1 MGTGGRRAAVVR
13 HRQLSADNGR
23 RRMGE
28 DMAPPDDRKT
38 IEDVAREPE
47 ERYLELL
54 DGVMVEKASPDIGHS
69 MAQGAII
76 GLMHPSYGRKPGS
89 GGGPGGWWILP
100 ELDISLGRY
109 DWVRPDLAGYRRD
122 KHASIPKTR
131 PLPLAPDWVC
141 EVVSES
147 NASRDTVQKVRLYHR
162 IGVGHY
168 WLVDP
173 ARRTLTVLRHAPDGY
188 QLVLSATVGERVRAE
203 PFEAVELPVSD
214 LFEDTG

>member
-1 MGTGGRRAAVVR
+1 MRGPMDPSDGK
-13 HRQLSADNGR
+13 
-23 RRMGE
+23 
-28 DMAPPDDRKT
+28 KT
-38 IEDVAREPE
+38 IEDIAREPE
-47 ERYLELL
+47 DRYLELL

-69 MAQGAII
+69 TAQGAVMVNV
-76 GLMHPSYGRKPGS
+76 GVAYGRKPGN

-122 KHASIPKTR
+122 KHPSIPKTR
-131 PLPLAPDWVC
+131 PVPLAPDWVC

-162 IGVGHY
+162 SGVGHY

-173 ARRTLTVLRHAPDGY
+173 ARKTLTVLRHQPEGY

-203 PFEAVELPVSD
+203 PFDAVELPVSD

>member
-1 MGTGGRRAAVVR
+1 MGTGGRRAAAVR
-13 HRQLSADNGR
+13 RGQLSADNGR
-23 RRMGE
+23 RRMKGG
-28 DMAPPDDRKT
+28 MGPPDEKKT

-47 ERYLELL
+47 DRYLELL

-69 MAQGAII
+69 MAQGAIT
-76 GLMHPSYGRKPGS
+76 GLLQPAYGRKDGR
-89 GGGPGGWWILP
+89 GGGPGGWWILL
-100 ELDISLGRY
+100 ELDISLGRH

-122 KHASIPKTR
+122 KHPSIPKTR

-162 IGVGHY
+162 SGVGHY

-173 ARRTLTVLRHAPDGY
+173 ARRTLTVLRHQPDGY

-203 PFEAVELPVSD
+203 PFEAVELAVSD

>member
-1 MGTGGRRAAVVR
+1 
-13 HRQLSADNGR
+13 
-23 RRMGE
+23 
-28 DMAPPDDRKT
+28 MAPPPDDGKKT
-38 IEDVAREPE
+38 TEDMLREPE
-47 ERYLELL
+47 DRYLELL

-69 MAQGAII
+69 TAQGAVMVNV
-76 GLMHPSYGRKPGS
+76 GGAYGRKPGN

-122 KHASIPKTR
+122 QHPSIPKTR
-131 PLPLAPDWVC
+131 PVPLAPDWVC

-162 IGVGHY
+162 SGVGHY

-173 ARRTLTVLRHAPDGY
+173 ARKTLTVLRHQPEGY
-188 QLVLSATVGERVRAE
+188 QVVLSATVGERVRAE
-203 PFEAVELPVSD
+203 PFDAVQLPVSD